1 MNQSLKDENLM
12 GRNEDETDE
21 FFKEVTPTKGS
32 RKDFKKQ
39 ILGKEHIIKYSRY
52 ASYIILL
59 VLVLLQ
65 LFQNTILSK
74 AAIS

>member
-12 GRNEDETDE
+12 GRKEDESDD
-21 FFKEVTPTKGS
+21 FFKEVTPTKAS
-32 RKDFKKQ
+32 KKDFKKH

-52 ASYIILL
+52 TSYYIILL
-59 VLVLLQ
+59 VLL